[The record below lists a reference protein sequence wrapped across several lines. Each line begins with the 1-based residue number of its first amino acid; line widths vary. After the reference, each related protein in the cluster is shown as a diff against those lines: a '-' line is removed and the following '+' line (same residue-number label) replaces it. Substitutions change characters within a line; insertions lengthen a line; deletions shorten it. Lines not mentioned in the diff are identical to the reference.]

1 MFLIDF
7 ELLQN
12 MYNDLYIVLSY
23 EFVKSPCKSFFYPI
37 LHLLY
42 ILFQRTIFVKSNFL
56 MTRVCQ
62 VVFNIIPLKNLC
74 KSSQFILQKFKWFS
88 WLLTILNF
96 TKKFFYDQEFE
107 PEDLTELITTL
118 KQLATD
124 STKSR
129 SKKVQN

>member
-1 MFLIDF
+1 
-7 ELLQN
+7 
-12 MYNDLYIVLSY
+12 
-23 EFVKSPCKSFFYPI
+23 
-37 LHLLY
+37 
-42 ILFQRTIFVKSNFL
+42 